1 MKRSKTQINGM
12 SPKDYFTWLLDHTTV
27 IAMDDPH
34 LESFKQLSS
43 EGLIQLRI
51 IPATGCEKFAEHLYT
66 KINTFL
72 KEETEGRVKAVLVE
86 VYEHEKNSA
95 SYGQ

>member
-27 IAMDDPH
+27 IALDDPH

-72 KEETEGRVKAVLVE
+72 KEETEGRVKAIKVE

-95 SYGQ
+95 SYGE